1 MVLVVTMKRISIKTL
16 TNTMREKSYFI
27 FFLGIFRA
35 KYLPPVVVGLR
46 VVGLE
51 AINKRNSDANT

>member
-1 MVLVVTMKRISIKTL
+1 MVLVVTIKRISIKNL
-16 TNTMREKSYFI
+16 TNDMQERKLIS
-27 FFLGIFRA
+27 LGIFRA

-51 AINKRNSDANT
+51 AINKENSDVNT